1 MIFVNIFP
9 EIFFVFSPPP
19 RVLPRNPSPEGRP
32 VTDPA
37 PQATPAAPTVRQL
50 IRRHYAALTQSERRF
65 ANALLENYPG
75 AGLASITAAAEGAGV
90 SAPVVARLVQK
101 LGFKGYPQFHQA
113 LLAELQAKVSGPAER
128 RAVWAAEA
136 PSSHLLNR
144 FAAAV
149 TQNLGQTFANI
160 DTAQFDAAA
169 RTLATAP
176 GVYVVGGRI
185 TRSLAEYAFTHFQA
199 IREGVRH
206 LTAAPASWPHYV
218 IDMGAGDALLMFD
231 MRRYEENLLR
241 LARIAAER
249 GVRVILVTDQW
260 ASPIAG
266 VAEIT
271 FNCWGEIPSA
281 WDSNI
286 ATLSLV
292 ESLIAA
298 TQEERWPDA
307 RDRFERL
314 DRLFEMTRLF
324 RET

>member
-1 MIFVNIFP
+1 
-9 EIFFVFSPPP
+9 
-19 RVLPRNPSPEGRP
+19 
-32 VTDPA
+32 VTDFAPKAPPA
-37 PQATPAAPTVRQL
+37 VATVRQL
-50 IRRHYAALTQSERRF
+50 IRQHYPSLTQSERRF
-65 ANALLENYPG
+65 ANALMENYPG
-75 AGLASITAAAEGAGV
+75 AGLATITAAAEGAGV

-136 PSSHLLNR
+136 PESHMLNR
-144 FAAAV
+144 FAAAM
-149 TQNLGQTFANI
+149 TSNLAQTFANV

-169 RTLATAP
+169 RVLAGAP
-176 GVYVVGGRI
+176 GLYVVGGRI

-199 IREGVRH
+199 VRDGVRH

-218 IDMGAGDALLMFD
+218 IDMAEGDALLMFD

-260 ASPIAG
+260 ASPVAG
-266 VAEIT
+266 VAEVT

-292 ESLIAA
+292 EALIAA

-324 RET
+324 RDS

>member
-1 MIFVNIFP
+1 
-9 EIFFVFSPPP
+9 
-19 RVLPRNPSPEGRP
+19 

-37 PQATPAAPTVRQL
+37 PKAPPAAPTVRQL
-50 IRRHYAALTQSERRF
+50 LRRHYPSLTQSERRF
-65 ANALLENYPG
+65 ANALMENYPG
-75 AGLASITAAAEGAGV
+75 AGLATITAAAEGAGV

-113 LLAELQAKVSGPAER
+113 LLSELQAKVSGPAER

-136 PSSHLLNR
+136 PSSHMLNR
-144 FAAAV
+144 FAEAM
-149 TQNLGQTFANI
+149 TSNLAQTFANV

-169 RTLATAP
+169 RVLAGAP
-176 GVYVVGGRI
+176 GLYVVGGRI
-185 TRSLAEYAFTHFQA
+185 TRALAEYAFTHFQA
-199 IREGVRH
+199 VREGVRH

-218 IDMGAGDALLMFD
+218 IDMAEGDALLIFD

-260 ASPIAG
+260 ASPVAG

-292 ESLIAA
+292 EALIAA

-324 RET
+324 RDP

>member
-1 MIFVNIFP
+1 M
-9 EIFFVFSPPP
+9 
-19 RVLPRNPSPEGRP
+19 
-32 VTDPA
+32 TDPA
-37 PQATPAAPTVRQL
+37 PQTKLAAPTVRQR
-50 IRRHYAALTQSERRF
+50 IRHHYATLTQSERRF
-65 ANALLENYPG
+65 VNALLENYPG
-75 AGLASITAAAEGAGV
+75 AGLAKITAAAKGAGV

-113 LLAELQAKVSGPAER
+113 LLHELQAKISGPAER
-128 RAVWAAEA
+128 RAVWATEA

-144 FAAAV
+144 FAGAMS
-149 TQNLGQTFANI
+149 QNLAQTFANI
-160 DTAQFDAAA
+160 DTARFDAAA
-169 RTLATAP
+169 QLLASTP
-176 GVYVVGGRI
+176 GLYVVGGRI
-185 TRSLAEYAFTHFQA
+185 TRALAEYAFIHFQA

-206 LTAAPASWPHYV
+206 LTAAPASWPHFV
-218 IDMGAGDALLMFD
+218 IDMAAGDALLIFD

-241 LARIAAER
+241 LARIAAGR
-249 GVRVILVTDQW
+249 GVRVILITDQW

-266 VAEIT
+266 VAQET
-271 FNCWGEIPSA
+271 FNCWSEIPSA

-292 ESLIAA
+292 EALIAA

-324 RET
+324 RDS

>member
-1 MIFVNIFP
+1 M
-9 EIFFVFSPPP
+9 
-19 RVLPRNPSPEGRP
+19 
-32 VTDPA
+32 TDPA
-37 PQATPAAPTVRQL
+37 PQPKPAAPTVRQL
-50 IRRHYAALTQSERRF
+50 IRLHYAQLTQSERRF
-65 ANALLENYPG
+65 ANALMENYPG
-75 AGLASITAAAEGAGV
+75 AGLATITAAAEGAGV

-113 LLAELQAKVSGPAER
+113 LLAELQAKVSGPAAR

-136 PSSHLLNR
+136 PDSHMLNR
-144 FAAAV
+144 FAAAM
-149 TQNLGQTFANI
+149 TSNLAQTFANI
-160 DTAQFDAAA
+160 DTAQFDTAA
-169 RTLATAP
+169 RALAGAP
-176 GVYVVGGRI
+176 ALYVVGGRI

-218 IDMGAGDALLMFD
+218 IDMAEGDALLIFD

-241 LARIAAER
+241 LARIAAGR

-260 ASPIAG
+260 ASPVAA

-286 ATLSLV
+286 ATLSVV
-292 ESLIAA
+292 EALIAA

>member
-1 MIFVNIFP
+1 M
-9 EIFFVFSPPP
+9 
-19 RVLPRNPSPEGRP
+19 
-32 VTDPA
+32 TDPA
-37 PQATPAAPTVRQL
+37 PKTPPAAPTVRQRL
-50 IRRHYAALTQSERRF
+50 RQHYPALTQSERRF
-65 ANALLENYPG
+65 ANALMENYPG
-75 AGLASITAAAEGAGV
+75 AGLATITAAAEGAGV

-136 PSSHLLNR
+136 PESHMLNR
-144 FAAAV
+144 FAAAM
-149 TQNLGQTFANI
+149 TSNLAQTFANV

-169 RTLATAP
+169 RVLAGAP
-176 GVYVVGGRI
+176 GLYVVGGRI

-199 IREGVRH
+199 VRDGVRH

-218 IDMGAGDALLMFD
+218 IDMAEGDALLMFD

-260 ASPIAG
+260 ASPVAG
-266 VAEIT
+266 VAEVT

-292 ESLIAA
+292 EALIAA

-324 RET
+324 RDS

>member
-1 MIFVNIFP
+1 MTDFAP
-9 EIFFVFSPPP
+9 KAPPA
-19 RVLPRNPSPEGRP
+19 V
-32 VTDPA
+32 A
-37 PQATPAAPTVRQL
+37 TVRQL
-50 IRRHYAALTQSERRF
+50 IRQHYPSLTQSERRF
-65 ANALLENYPG
+65 ANALMENYPG
-75 AGLASITAAAEGAGV
+75 AGLATITAAAEGAGV

-136 PSSHLLNR
+136 PESHMLNR
-144 FAAAV
+144 FAAAM
-149 TQNLGQTFANI
+149 TSNLAQTFANV

-169 RTLATAP
+169 RVLAGAP
-176 GVYVVGGRI
+176 GLYVVGGRI

-199 IREGVRH
+199 VRDGVRH

-218 IDMGAGDALLMFD
+218 IDMAEGDALLMFD

-260 ASPIAG
+260 ASPVAG
-266 VAEIT
+266 VAEVT

-292 ESLIAA
+292 EALIAA

-324 RET
+324 RDS

>member
-1 MIFVNIFP
+1 
-9 EIFFVFSPPP
+9 
-19 RVLPRNPSPEGRP
+19 
-32 VTDPA
+32 VTDPV
-37 PQATPAAPTVRQL
+37 PRTKPAAPTVRQL

-75 AGLASITAAAEGAGV
+75 AGLATITAAAEGAGV

-113 LLAELQAKVSGPAER
+113 LLAELQAKVSGPAAR

-149 TQNLGQTFANI
+149 TQNLAQTFANI

-169 RTLATAP
+169 RALATAP
-176 GVYVVGGRI
+176 GLYVVGGRI
-185 TRSLAEYAFTHFQA
+185 TRSLAEYSFTHFQA

-218 IDMGAGDALLMFD
+218 IDMGAGDALLIFD

-241 LARIAAER
+241 LARIASER
-249 GVRVILVTDQW
+249 GVRVFLITDQ
-260 ASPIAG
+260 
-266 VAEIT
+266 
-271 FNCWGEIPSA
+271 
-281 WDSNI
+281 
-286 ATLSLV
+286 
-292 ESLIAA
+292 
-298 TQEERWPDA
+298 
-307 RDRFERL
+307 
-314 DRLFEMTRLF
+314 
-324 RET
+324 

>member
-1 MIFVNIFP
+1 
-9 EIFFVFSPPP
+9 
-19 RVLPRNPSPEGRP
+19 

-37 PQATPAAPTVRQL
+37 PQPKPAAPTVRQL
-50 IRRHYAALTQSERRF
+50 IRLHYAQLTQSERRF
-65 ANALLENYPG
+65 ANALMENYPG
-75 AGLASITAAAEGAGV
+75 AGLATITAAAEGAGV

-113 LLAELQAKVSGPAER
+113 LLAELQAKVSGPAAR

-136 PSSHLLNR
+136 PDSHMLNR
-144 FAAAV
+144 FAAAM
-149 TQNLGQTFANI
+149 TSNLAQTFANI
-160 DTAQFDAAA
+160 DTAQFDTAA
-169 RTLATAP
+169 RALAGAP
-176 GVYVVGGRI
+176 ALYVVGGRI

-218 IDMGAGDALLMFD
+218 IDMAEGDALLIFD

-241 LARIAAER
+241 LARIAAGR

-260 ASPIAG
+260 ASPVAA

-286 ATLSLV
+286 ATLSVV
-292 ESLIAA
+292 EALIAA

>member
-1 MIFVNIFP
+1 M
-9 EIFFVFSPPP
+9 
-19 RVLPRNPSPEGRP
+19 
-32 VTDPA
+32 
-37 PQATPAAPTVRQL
+37 
-50 IRRHYAALTQSERRF
+50 
-65 ANALLENYPG
+65 
-75 AGLASITAAAEGAGV
+75 

-136 PSSHLLNR
+136 PESHMLNR
-144 FAAAV
+144 FAAAM
-149 TQNLGQTFANI
+149 TSNLAQTFANV

-169 RTLATAP
+169 RVLAGAP
-176 GVYVVGGRI
+176 GLYVVGGRI

-199 IREGVRH
+199 VRDGVRH

-218 IDMGAGDALLMFD
+218 IDMAEGDALLMFD

-260 ASPIAG
+260 ASPVAG
-266 VAEIT
+266 VAEVT

-292 ESLIAA
+292 EALIAA

-324 RET
+324 RDS